1 MGNRNKAHTIINASF
16 NKFQDNSNN
25 AALVTF
31 CVCLVVIKFELCL
44 ANRHLLKSFY
54 GIKWQQQ
61 QAVKCDEWNRLK
73 G

>member
-1 MGNRNKAHTIINASF
+1 MSHTHAHIGIRNKAHTIINASF

-44 ANRHLLKSFY
+44 VNRHLF
-54 GIKWQQQ
+54 
-61 QAVKCDEWNRLK
+61 
-73 G
+73 